1 MHKHGAMQESPTC
14 RLQCQAV
21 VLSVPP
27 IDTYGILST
36 LSMPRGGRREGR
48 GYQLSRGQSLK
59 RVPGF
64 PHKNRCINNR
74 PGELQVTGRAGC
86 TRAKSDSEEKKPEFR
101 GKSVV
106 PSHTHSLRGK
116 VTGRA
121 GEGAHD
127 PRRILKTKH
136 SKQDARFRKKS
147 ARIQNKSHPKTQSE
161 ERGGG
166 HREGRRH
173 YFRMGLSS
181 LFRHNPR
188 GESQPP
194 VPHPEVAEPACFK
207 VQE

>member
-1 MHKHGAMQESPTC
+1 MHKHAAMQESPTC
-14 RLQCQAV
+14 RLRCQAV

-64 PHKNRCINNR
+64 PNENRSINNR

-86 TRAKSDSEEKKPEFR
+86 TRAKSDFEEKKPEFR

-106 PSHTHSLRGK
+106 PSHTHSQRGGHREGRGGGTRPKEDSQNQTFQARCK
-116 VTGRA
+116 VPKEECQDPKQKSSQNAVRRA
-121 GEGAHD
+121 
-127 PRRILKTKH
+127 
-136 SKQDARFRKKS
+136 
-147 ARIQNKSHPKTQSE
+147 
-161 ERGGG
+161 GGG

-188 GESQPP
+188 AESQPP
-194 VPHPEVAEPACFK
+194 VPHPEVAEPTCFT
-207 VQE
+207 V